1 MKFSPDSSVLTCLL
15 TPTQRTPFTPRASSP
30 KAKAEAHRVAAL
42 KALRHW
48 GHLRCADLARILWP
62 NARYAEQLAQRLM
75 LRLDHERGEVIS
87 RLNAL
92 GTRSYVLTRR
102 GAAALD
108 GMGFATH
115 HGMELSSVG
124 GATFIHRTLGT
135 AVGIL
140 KAHQGFEAYGEHAIA
155 QGMAPAKRDALV
167 KRYKKLPDMLLV
179 RDGKAIWLEVEAS
192 AKPLADLRACV
203 RIASAVGQPLT
214 PGSPI
219 TLAGLAFAF
228 DASQGHAQRI
238 ARAAREEW
246 RDTSPVARQR
256 LSTRVTLWHLGLGP
270 SLRWHGLHET
280 SLPVT

>member
-1 MKFSPDSSVLTCLL
+1 MKFSPDSPVLASLL
-15 TPTQRTPFTPRASSP
+15 TPTQRAPLTTRTPSP

-62 NARYAEQLAQRLM
+62 NATYAEQLARRLM
-75 LRLDHERGEVIS
+75 LRLDQERGEVIS

-108 GMGFATH
+108 GMGFAAH

-179 RDGKAIWLEVEAS
+179 KGGKATWLEVEAS
-192 AKPLADLRACV
+192 AKPLAELQACS
-203 RIASAVGQPLT
+203 RITSAVGQPLT

-219 TLAGLAFAF
+219 LLAGVAFAF

-246 RDTSPVARQR
+246 RDLPPAVRQK
-256 LSTRVTLWHLGLGP
+256 LSAHVTLMHLDLGP
-270 SLRWHGLHET
+270 SLRWKGMQES
-280 SLPVT
+280 SLLVV

>member
-1 MKFSPDSSVLTCLL
+1 MKFSPDSPVLTGLL
-15 TPTQRTPFTPRASSP
+15 IPTQREPLTARAPSP
-30 KAKAEAHRVAAL
+30 KAKAEAHRIAAL

-48 GHLRCADLARILWP
+48 GHLRCTDLARILWP
-62 NARYAEQLAQRLM
+62 NAKYAEQLAQRLM
-75 LRLDHERGEVIS
+75 LRLDQERGEVIS

-102 GAAALD
+102 GASALD
-108 GMGFATH
+108 AMGFAAH

-140 KAHQGFEAYGEHAIA
+140 KAHQGFDAYGEHAIA
-155 QGMAPAKRDALV
+155 QGMAPTRREALV
-167 KRYKKLPDMLLV
+167 NRYKKLPDMLLV
-179 RDGKAIWLEVEAS
+179 KGSKATWLEVEAS
-192 AKPLADLRACV
+192 AKPLAELRACT

-219 TLAGLAFAF
+219 TLAALAFAF
-228 DASQGHAQRI
+228 GASQGHAQRI

-246 RDTSPVARQR
+246 RDVPPAVRQR
-256 LSTRVTLWHLGLGP
+256 LSAGVALWHIDLGP
-270 SLRWHGLHET
+270 SLRWQGLHES
-280 SLPVT
+280 SLQTA

>member
-1 MKFSPDSSVLTCLL
+1 MKFSPDSPVLTGLL
-15 TPTQRTPFTPRASSP
+15 IPTQRAPLTTIALSP
-30 KAKAEAHRVAAL
+30 KAKAEAHRIAAL

-48 GHLRCADLARILWP
+48 GHLRCIDLARIVWP
-62 NARYAEQLAQRLM
+62 NAKYAEQLAQRLM
-75 LRLDHERGEVIS
+75 LRLDQERGEVIS

-108 GMGFATH
+108 AMGFAAH

-135 AVGIL
+135 AMGIL

-179 RDGKAIWLEVEAS
+179 RGGKGVWIEVEAS
-192 AKPLADLRACV
+192 AKPLAELQACA

-219 TLAGLAFAF
+219 MLAGLAFAF
-228 DASQGHAQRI
+228 DTSQGHAQRI

-246 RDTSPVARQR
+246 RELPPAIRHK
-256 LSTRVTLWHLGLGP
+256 LSAHVTLMHLELGP
-270 SLRWHGLHET
+270 SLRWKGMQES
-280 SLPVT
+280 SLPVV